1 MNEIWHRFESWL
13 NANFKEAFHDLNK
26 PISKEQISLLEKTLS
41 IKLPEE
47 FVYFLKLHNGQAGDS
62 GWIIDGSELLSSERI
77 IDEWTVWNDLLKGGD
92 FDDCMEERDN
102 GVKSDWWNSKWIPF
116 TYDGSGN
123 HLCIDLDPAVNGTY
137 GQIITMW
144 HDDGEREVKAK
155 SFMEWFSQYVQDI
168 ENGKYVYSDDYEA
181 IVNANDV

>member
-1 MNEIWHRFESWL
+1 MNDLWSRFETWL
-13 NANFKEAFHDLNK
+13 NENFTEAFNDLNN
-26 PISKEQISLLEKTLS
+26 PVSEEQVNILEKTLS

-47 FVYFLKLHNGQAGDS
+47 FICYLKKHNGQAGDS

-77 IDEWTVWNDLLKGGD
+77 ADEWAVWNDLLKGGD
-92 FDDCMEERDN
+92 FDDCIEERDN
-102 GVKSDWWNSKWIPF
+102 GVKPDWWNTKWIPF

-123 HLCIDLDPAVNGTY
+123 HLCIDLDPAESGTY

-155 SFMEWFSQYVQDI
+155 SFYEWFSQYVQDI
-168 ENGKYVYSDDYEA
+168 ENGKYVYHDDYEA
-181 IVNANDV
+181 IVNVNDI